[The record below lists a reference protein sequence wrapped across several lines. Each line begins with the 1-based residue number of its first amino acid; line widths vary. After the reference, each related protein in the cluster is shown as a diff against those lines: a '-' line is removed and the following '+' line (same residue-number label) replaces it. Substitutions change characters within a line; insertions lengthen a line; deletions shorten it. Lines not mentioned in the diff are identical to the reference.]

1 MGVFGNLFGGK
12 SNLTKKEGTVLPWI
26 PLEQQEQLETIVAK
40 SFERPQVI
48 FKHST
53 TCGIS
58 RMVLSMFSDSYQL
71 DNDTMDLYFLDL
83 HRYREVSNA
92 VAHQFQVMHQSPQ
105 LLIITNGEAA
115 FHTSHGAITEV
126 NLADHI

>member
-12 SNLTKKEGTVLPWI
+12 PNLTKKEGTALPWI

-126 NLADHI
+126 DLADHI